1 MRMNALTVALL
12 AYAVAN
18 SAHGADTAQLRSAMN
33 GAGAAYQRC
42 AFKAVAEGA
51 ADLNSAE
58 PSSAIATRALASCAA
73 ERSALDQAVRAVAR
87 AERPQTDAAAEA
99 QLSIRSLDADIT
111 AGLAKEIDRVRDRD
125 QAGVG
130 PAATSAPLSD
140 PFRVSGRMDYRTK
153 GGLASYYRRVCL
165 QVPPPHAATILRS
178 IGVSAARHESTTL
191 CMSDAQKALELLGIA
206 GEPPHGTCGYTAE
219 VDVDLGGM
227 RADGYGAG
235 AALAKVHKMGALA
248 PIHCD

>member
-1 MRMNALTVALL
+1 MRMNARTVALL
-12 AYAVAN
+12 VYAVAN

-42 AFKAVAEGA
+42 AFKAVAERA
-51 ADLNSAE
+51 ADLKSAE

-87 AERPQTDAAAEA
+87 AERPQTEAAAEA
-99 QLSIRSLDADIT
+99 QLSIRSLDANMT
-111 AGLAKEIDRVRDRD
+111 AGLAKEIDRVRD

-140 PFRVSGRMDYRTK
+140 PFRVTGRMDYRTK

-178 IGVSAARHESTTL
+178 IGVSAARNESTTL
-191 CMSDAQKALELLGIA
+191 CMSDAPKALELLGIA

-219 VDVDLGGM
+219 VDVDLGGI

-248 PIHCD
+248 PIRCD